1 MKRRELKDY
10 SANWLQTAVS
20 IVGLIFTILVA
31 FGVIT
36 PEQSA
41 QAQPLVTSTLGAI
54 STVIAGVV
62 ALIGIFF
69 KPDEPA

>member
-1 MKRRELKDY
+1 MKVRSKKEY
-10 SANWLQTAVS
+10 SSNWVQTVVS
-20 IVGLIFTILVA
+20 IVGLLFALLVT

-41 QAQPLVTSTLGAI
+41 TATPIIATTLGAV
-54 STVIAGVV
+54 SSAIAGVI

-69 KPDEPA
+69 KPSE

>member
-1 MKRRELKDY
+1 MRTRKLRDY
-10 SANWLQTAVS
+10 SSNWLQTAVA
-20 IVGLIFTILVA
+20 IVGLVFTVLVA

-41 QAQPLVTSTLGAI
+41 EAQPLVTSTLGAI

-62 ALIGIFF
+62 AIIGIFF
-69 KPDEPA
+69 KSEV